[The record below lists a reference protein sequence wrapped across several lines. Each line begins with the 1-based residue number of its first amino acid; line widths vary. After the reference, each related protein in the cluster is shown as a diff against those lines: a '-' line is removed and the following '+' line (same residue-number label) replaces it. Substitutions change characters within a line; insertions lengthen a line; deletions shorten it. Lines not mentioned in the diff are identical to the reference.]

1 MSISIHIKK
10 VHEEEFIFPCLFD
23 DVTVM
28 LEPPGIRSILLLLPS
43 EASETEKV
51 RSRSSMLP

>member
-1 MSISIHIKK
+1 MEKFVDH
-10 VHEEEFIFPCLFD
+10 CLFE

-28 LEPPGIRSILLLLPS
+28 LEPPGIRSILVLLPS

-51 RSRSSMLP
+51 RSRSSTLP